1 MSTNN
6 VMLTIGAFMLFSLML
21 VTFYK
26 LLANSGDM
34 INNTQA
40 GVSEISYATTYME
53 LAQGLAF
60 DEVTQ
65 DDLKHD
71 STSLTPVAN
80 LGPDVAPSG
89 EPTENCF
96 SNFDDFD
103 DLNGYEII
111 DSSQQGITGIFKT
124 HFKVYYTKSSN
135 LDLVSTTPTFIKR
148 CDMWVLRLS
157 PPSPDTMKMSL
168 VLGYFHFD

>member
-1 MSTNN
+1 M
-6 VMLTIGAFMLFSLML
+6 GAFIIFSLMMI
-21 VTFYK
+21 TFYK

-65 DDLKHD
+65 DDLKHNA
-71 STSLTPVAN
+71 SSLTPVGS
-80 LGPDVAPSG
+80 LGPDAAPTG
-89 EPTENCF
+89 EPAENCF
-96 SNFDDFD
+96 SSFDDFD

-124 HFKVYYTKSSN
+124 HFKVYYVNSTD
-135 LDLVSTTPTFIKR
+135 LDAVASTPTFVKR

-157 PPSPDTMKMSL
+157 PPSRDTMKMSL